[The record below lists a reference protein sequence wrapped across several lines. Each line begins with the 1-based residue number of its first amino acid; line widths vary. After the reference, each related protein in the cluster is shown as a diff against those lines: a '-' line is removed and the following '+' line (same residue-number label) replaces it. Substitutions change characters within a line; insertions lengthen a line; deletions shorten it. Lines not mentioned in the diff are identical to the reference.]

1 MPANRFGAVNTQP
14 IYNVTGRNPRD
25 MEQGPTAQP
34 FQAPAAG
41 VAKDFSADQR
51 QQPQRGFMGQML
63 GDAYWNPLNPLNSAI
78 RPGGRRRGGGGGGG
92 GDGGEGGDGGGGG
105 QPITINFGDQ
115 SGHRAYE
122 NAGAVQGVSIAG
134 NNEGAI
140 TGGSPFSTNNQT
152 LGGTPG
158 TAPSTA
164 PQKSPNARKPR
175 TAEQKAARNQ
185 RERSQRA
192 AQKQAGVAPKPRKP
206 RTPKQPTSTPKQA
219 AAPAQNPSVQNTT
232 SMSFPVN
239 QSGDVKNVQ
248 RVNFP

>member
-51 QQPQRGFMGQML
+51 QQPQPGYFAQNLMG
-63 GDAYWNPLNPLNSAI
+63 YNPLNPLS
-78 RPGGRRRGGGGGGG
+78 RFGQGMMWGRGGGGSRRGGG
-92 GDGGEGGDGGGGG
+92 GDGGEGGEGGG
-105 QPITINFGDQ
+105 QPITINFAGQ

-122 NAGAVQGVSIAG
+122 NAGAIQGNTFQGDI
-134 NNEGAI
+134 EGGVTA
-140 TGGSPFSTNNQT
+140 GSPFSTNNQT
-152 LGGTPG
+152 LTSSPGGTPG
-158 TAPSTA
+158 ATPAKTPR
-164 PQKSPNARKPR
+164 ARKPA
-175 TAEQKAARNQ
+175 TDEQKAKRNEQARA
-185 RERSQRA
+185 RRA
-192 AQKQAGVAPKPRKP
+192 AAKQSGATPKP
-206 RTPKQPTSTPKQA
+206 RTPRTPKGQT
-219 AAPAQNPSVQNTT
+219 PAQSPATKNTT
-232 SMSFPVN
+232 NMSFPVN

>member
-51 QQPQRGFMGQML
+51 QQPQRGFMGQLL
-63 GDAYWNPLNPLNSAI
+63 GDAYWNPMNPLNALT
-78 RPGGRRRGGGGGGG
+78 RGGGRGGGRRGGGGGGG
-92 GDGGEGGDGGGGG
+92 GDGGDGGEGGGT

-122 NAGAVQGVSIAG
+122 NAGAVQGITIQG
-134 NNEGAI
+134 NNEGNI
-140 TGGSPFSTNNQT
+140 TGGNPFSTSTQT
-152 LGGTPG
+152 LADGGAPAPG
-158 TAPSTA
+158 ASTA
-164 PQKSPNARKPR
+164 KAPRTRKPL
-175 TAEQKAARNQ
+175 TDEQRAKRNQ
-185 RERSQRA
+185 QAQARRA
-192 AQKQAGVAPKPRKP
+192 AKKQSGETPKP
-206 RTPKQPTSTPKQA
+206 RTPRAKKTPA
-219 AAPAQNPSVQNTT
+219 ATPGGTPSVTNNPSTNIG
-232 SMSFPVN
+232 PVT
-239 QSGDVKNVQ
+239 QSGDIKNTQ

>member
-63 GDAYWNPLNPLNSAI
+63 GDAYWNPMNPLNSLM
-78 RPGGRRRGGGGGGG
+78 RGERGTRGSRSGGGGGE
-92 GDGGEGGDGGGGG
+92 GGESGNG

-115 SGHRAYE
+115 SGHRAFE
-122 NAGAVQGVSIAG
+122 NAGAIQDVTISG
-134 NNEGAI
+134 NNEGNLTA
-140 TGGSPFSTNNQT
+140 GSPFSTNTQT
-152 LGGTPG
+152 LSSAPG
-158 TAPSTA
+158 AAPGKA
-164 PQKSPNARKPR
+164 PRTRKPR
-175 TAEQKAARNQ
+175 TPEQKAARNQ

-192 AQKQAGVAPKPRKP
+192 AQKQAGVAPKTRKP
-206 RTPKQPTSTPKQA
+206 RTPKQTAT
-219 AAPAQNPSVQNTT
+219 PAQNTSVKNSP
-232 SMSFPVN
+232 SMSFPVS
-239 QSGDVKNVQ
+239 QSGDVLNEQKI
-248 RVNFP
+248 NFP